1 VIVSVTLKVPAE
13 EKVCETGLPVTIGV
27 PSPKFHDEDM
37 FPVEVSVNVM
47 GMFTITMNINTDFIV
62 NNVCL

>member
-1 VIVSVTLKVPAE
+1 VPATE
-13 EKVCETGLPVTIGV
+13 NVWETGLPVTIGV

-47 GMFTITMNINTDFIV
+47 GMFTITMNIYTDFIAI
-62 NNVCL
+62 NVLLAITGYN